1 MTEKKAVFTS
11 LRFKLLI
18 MLLIALACGTAMF
31 FFANWAGDT
40 LIERRYMS
48 EKAIAARERS
58 IVSELQAYVQEN
70 GISSRDTDAV
80 ARWSMRKAD
89 TYIMLYKNQ
98 KLAYEA
104 GWWGVDDVDSVD
116 AAPLNSSQAGVYPVY
131 FTDGPMQAVV
141 YDFSESRLYT
151 LTTIVS
157 VVLGCFVLVCFMLSY
172 NSRITR
178 TIMTIS
184 SEVDQI
190 GRGDL
195 NATLEMPHGHDEL
208 AQLTGSVEQMRRSLL
223 RKTEEEKTAL
233 KQNSD
238 LITALSHDIRNPLT
252 ALLGYLEIIQAQQS
266 KLPPDVAGYLAACQ
280 ERAGRIKQLTDELFR
295 YSLLFSNDQLPLR
308 MEDYDAYVLLEQ
320 LLGEAQAELESAGF
334 SVRMVMPDTFC
345 RVRVDVQYFKR
356 VLDNLFANVRKYAE
370 PAQPVSIA
378 VLPEEDGLHICIC
391 NTVRADPGPVE
402 SNKIGLRTAEKIL
415 TQMGGRFL
423 RHEADGKFTAEAVLP
438 LVPET
443 DEA

>member
-1 MTEKKAVFTS
+1 MTEKKAAFTS
-11 LRFKLLI
+11 LRFKLLL
-18 MLLIALACGTAMF
+18 MLLIALACGAAMF
-31 FFANWAGDT
+31 FLANWAGDL
-40 LIERRYMS
+40 LIERCYMN
-48 EKAIAARERS
+48 EKAIASRERS

-80 ARWSMRKAD
+80 ARWSMRKND

-116 AAPLNSSQAGVYPVY
+116 AAPLNAGTAGVYPVY

-195 NATLEMPHGHDEL
+195 NAPLEMPHGHDEL

-223 RKTEEEKTAL
+223 RKTEEEKAAL

-308 MEDYDAYVLLEQ
+308 MEAYDAYVLLEQ

-345 RVRVDVQYFKR
+345 KIRVDVQYFKR

-378 VLPEEDGLHICIC
+378 VLPEDDGLHICIC

-438 LVPET
+438 LAPEAE
-443 DEA
+443 DA